1 MHYLPILRRIVVSG
15 LLLSG
20 IVWAEDPPFPFQTPA
35 PSPQPPSIVYRVD
48 SRPPSLVFSDGF
60 HSHGEDSNLVNH
72 LLGGS
77 YMSDSGFVATTSSL
91 RAARMIVS
99 RIQPPAAGSDR
110 PASMWIYSI
119 RATPRFF
126 GVVRSLERAV
136 EQLDGCDPTP
146 QLQARVTNL
155 DRLLAMARREAEW
168 VVYGSI
174 QPHLVQSATEYRLRP
189 DEQDIADERERSIEN
204 PRYIDATTQG
214 NTHPWLIPAM
224 PTPARATMHRIYN
237 HAQIGIATL
246 RSRLQG
252 MSAHWCI
259 SSGESSR
266 KRRANDVPTPLDQLS
281 ELTLQHLKYTIQ
293 SAGRCNIPLL
303 VAPNRISYEKPGIG
317 SCQSPEVVRLESLPD
332 GYVWQN
338 GRPWLAKVPWHTRNV
353 SNQHRHWRSY
363 PSVCKVERGE
373 DPANPP
379 YVICDENPYFQEY
392 MVALTGRNGA
402 KTVNHV
408 AGPAITGMPFMLKT
422 KWLTSE
428 NGDSFTHL
436 FPGLNGVQTLLN
448 HDQWHSGLL
457 VAPINDTFP
466 TKPFRPIIFPAHD
479 GEL

>member
-1 MHYLPILRRIVVSG
+1 MHLFRTLRRIALLG
-15 LLLSG
+15 LLLTG
-20 IVWAEDPPFPFQTPA
+20 IALAEDPPFPFQTPSA
-35 PSPQPPSIVYRVD
+35 SPQPPSIVYRVD
-48 SRPPSLVFSDGF
+48 SRPPGLVFSEGF
-60 HSHGEDSNLVNH
+60 HPHGEDSNLVNH
-72 LLGGS
+72 LLGGP

-99 RIQPPAAGSDR
+99 RIQPPAAGTDR
-110 PASMWIYSI
+110 PASMWIYTI

-126 GVVRSLERAV
+126 GVVRSLERAID
-136 EQLDGCDPTP
+136 QLDGCESTP
-146 QLQARVTNL
+146 QHQARVTNL

-189 DEQDIADERERSIEN
+189 DEQEIADERERSIDN
-204 PRYIDATTQG
+204 PRYIQATGQG
-214 NTHPWLIPAM
+214 NSSPWLIPAM
-224 PTPARATMHRIYN
+224 PTPTRAMLHRIYN

-246 RSRLQG
+246 RGRLQG

-266 KRRANDVPTPLDQLS
+266 KRRANDAPTPLDQLS
-281 ELTLQHLKYTIQ
+281 ELTLMHLQYTIQ

-303 VAPNRISYEKPGIG
+303 VKPLRIDSETPGNG
-317 SCQSPEVVRLESLPD
+317 SCQSPETARLESLPD

-353 SNQHRHWRSY
+353 SNEHQHWRSY
-363 PSVCKVERGE
+363 PSLCTVERGE
-373 DPANPP
+373 DAANPP
-379 YVICDENPYFQEY
+379 FVICNENPYFQEY
-392 MVALTGRNGA
+392 MIALTGRNGK

-408 AGPAITGMPFMLKT
+408 AGPAITGVPFALKA

-436 FPGLNGVQTLLN
+436 LPGLNGVQTLLT
-448 HDQWHSGLL
+448 HGEWHSGLL
-457 VAPINDTFP
+457 VAPINDRYP
-466 TKPFRPIIFPAHD
+466 TKPFRPIIYPEHD